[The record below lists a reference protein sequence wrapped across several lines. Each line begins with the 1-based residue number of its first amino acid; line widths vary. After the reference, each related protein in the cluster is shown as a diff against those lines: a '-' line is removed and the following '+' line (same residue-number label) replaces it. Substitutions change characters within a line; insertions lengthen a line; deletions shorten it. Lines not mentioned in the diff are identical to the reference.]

1 MVGFAYFRH
10 PSTVFNIK
18 NEGLEPSKKIRTVSS
33 TMFCG
38 EFMNLVQ
45 VRACLS
51 HVILYKQHLLIQ
63 QSCCWIY
70 VGTLKTSL
78 LFRF

>member
-45 VRACLS
+45 VKGLS
-51 HVILYKQHLLIQ
+51 FTCDFVQTAPSYSAELLLDLCRDI
-63 QSCCWIY
+63 
-70 VGTLKTSL
+70 KN
-78 LFRF
+78 LFAV